1 MPTSLSLSTATLACA
16 ALVAGALVPLQ
27 AGSNAALGRAL
38 GHPLW
43 ATVASLLVSLLCVLP
58 ALFVM
63 HAHAPLLSRATQ
75 LPVWIWFG
83 GIAGVIYITSALVL
97 TPRLG
102 ATTFIVSVIAGQ
114 MLTSLLIDNYGLM
127 GLPVKPANPGRV
139 AGVLLIFTGM
149 LLVQWFT
156 PAPAPRPADGQAGA
170 GAGTSAEASPHAAAR
185 EIEPSAHPHT

>member
-1 MPTSLSLSTATLACA
+1 
-16 ALVAGALVPLQ
+16 
-27 AGSNAALGRAL
+27 
-38 GHPLW
+38 
-43 ATVASLLVSLLCVLP
+43 VASLLVSLLCVLP

-63 HAHAPLLSRATQ
+63 HAHAPLLGRATQ

-139 AGVLLIFTGM
+139 AGVLLIFAGM

-170 GAGTSAEASPHAAAR
+170 AAGTSAEASPHAAR
-185 EIEPSAHPHT
+185 EIETSAHPHT

>member
-1 MPTSLSLSTATLACA
+1 MPTSLSLSTATLAGA

-58 ALFVM
+58 ALFVF
-63 HAHAPLLSRATQ
+63 HAQAPLLGRAAQ

-83 GIAGVIYITSALVL
+83 GVAGVIYITSALVL

-102 ATTFIVSVIAGQ
+102 ATSFIVSVIAGQ

-139 AGVLLIFTGM
+139 AGVLLILAGM

-156 PAPAPRPADGQAGA
+156 PATRPAAGQAGA
-170 GAGTSAEASPHAAAR
+170 GARPSAEAGPHAAR
-185 EIEPSAHPHT
+185 EIEPNAHPHT